1 MQCKRVKFAKIHECE
16 INSLVLCLCIQ
27 YTCLGRKLCRA
38 LNNEQNSGLAKSR
51 IKQLVQFY
59 RNMPCLVELARSP
72 RFDWSV
78 DDLLQLAAAVPRRV
92 VSAALA
98 CDDDKFVT
106 LHVFTRSTWIQKT
119 RQLVRRSTKTRTKS
133 AFMPFRFSLLFLC
146 VFVPSPTQYVF
157 HTPTARYR
165 LFVLKVPLNTN

>member
-1 MQCKRVKFAKIHECE
+1 MHECE
-16 INSLVLCLCIQ
+16 INTVSCCVCTQ
-27 YTCLGRKLCRA
+27 YTCLGRKLCHA
-38 LNNEQNSGLAKSR
+38 LNNEQNSELAKSR

-59 RNMPCLVELARSP
+59 RNMPCLVELARSL
-72 RFDWSV
+72 RFSWTV

-106 LHVFTRSTWIQKT
+106 LHVLTRSTWRQKT
-119 RQLVRRSTKTRTKS
+119 RQLVGRLSPQRPGLRV
-133 AFMPFRFSLLFLC
+133 FLCLFGLVYCFCVC